1 MRRTTML
8 LAVVVLLGL
17 GCTPWRGIY
26 LSAATNAATQ
36 DKIAQKLGPPH
47 RTRPLEDGNTLWQ
60 YQHMGGYEGSGFCR
74 EYILTFDQQKVL
86 RNWSRQD
93 CPRSK
98 AGPK

>member
-36 DKIAQKLGPPH
+36 DEISQKLGPPH

-60 YQHMGGYEGSGFCR
+60 YEYRGGELSQYGGTTWCR

-86 RNWSRQD
+86 RNWSRQK
-93 CPRSK
+93 C
-98 AGPK
+98 

>member
-1 MRRTTML
+1 MRIVGK
-8 LAVVVLLGL
+8 AGWQVK
-17 GCTPWRGIY
+17 PWRGIY
-26 LSAATNAATQ
+26 LSASTNAATQ
-36 DKIAQKLGPPH
+36 DEISQKLGPPH

-60 YQHMGGYEGSGFCR
+60 YQYMGGYEGSGFCR
-74 EYILTFDQQKVL
+74 EYILTFGQQKVL